1 MRIVPLSSLK
11 SGYVPLLNVI
21 TEPSLNVIVNV
32 VLDIVTSL
40 PPVGASLK
48 DSSDKVAV
56 AARTPPRPNACDPV
70 SESSASEAR
79 TEWVRGDNGHLQLLP
94 GCGIPRQRMCTEADS
109 LSIVRK
115 GYVRKRP

>member
-56 AARTPPRPNACDPV
+56 APAASDFEEVKLTVSPLPARGLLSSNTVPPF
-70 SESSASEAR
+70 
-79 TEWVRGDNGHLQLLP
+79 HLTFLNQP
-94 GCGIPRQRMCTEADS
+94 FG
-109 LSIVRK
+109 V
-115 GYVRKRP
+115 